1 MKTKLWIAP
10 ILLLFAIGCCHPG
23 FTQIHEISLDLG
35 AGSSD
40 TDIKSSFILPNLAG
54 SSYYHAGGNYVFT
67 TNDEVINLYSGL
79 ALIRK
84 QIHRTSTATS
94 LRTPIGIQINYGRRF
109 RFVLGGGIN
118 LGLLLSEDVDN
129 YDLRKFSFGHFLKAG
144 PAWQISDHYRLMLSY
159 EANFDDTVMYVERRT
174 SPGGS
179 QSNYDMKS
187 YDGFLLLSLY
197 KKIYKEPK

>member
-1 MKTKLWIAP
+1 MERKLCVASL
-10 ILLLFAIGCCHPG
+10 ILLFTLGYSHMG

-35 AGSSD
+35 AGSSN
-40 TDIKSSFILPNLAG
+40 TDSELSFVIPFFDG
-54 SSYYHAGGNYVFT
+54 SSYYQVGGNYVIT
-67 TNDEVINLYSGL
+67 TNDELVNFYSGL
-79 ALIRK
+79 SLVRK
-84 QIHRTSTATS
+84 PIYRTATATF
-94 LRTPIGIQINYGRRF
+94 LKTPIGIQINYGRRF

-129 YDLRKFSFGHFLKAG
+129 YDLRKFSFGQFIKAG
-144 PAWQISDHYRLMLSY
+144 PAWQISDQYRLMLSY
-159 EANFDDTVMYVERRT
+159 QANFDATVLYVERRT

-197 KKIYKEPK
+197 KRLYRNPK